1 MVSIKIAVYGKGGI
15 GKSTISA
22 NLSAALSEK
31 GDRVLQIGCDPKY
44 DSTRLLL
51 GGRIP
56 ITVLQYIKTVLPE
69 DRKAED
75 IVFQGFGNVACVEAG
90 GPEPGVGC
98 AGRGIITTFDLL
110 DDLGIRPSL
119 FDITLYD
126 VLGDVVCGGFAVPI
140 RSEYADAVYI
150 ITSGEYLS
158 LYAANN
164 ILRGIRNFTAKKG
177 RIAGIIYN
185 ARGGVEEEDRVNR
198 FADAVSLPI
207 IARIPRSN
215 IFAAAEERGCT
226 LIEGYPDSIEAA
238 LLRNLSDHAE
248 GIRTDATNL
257 LHQARPL
264 TDEDL
269 ERVVLLRGDISLAKR
284 YSGVL
289 KDRNTSVKCKS
300 SAVKNKRPLIGCA
313 FAGAVS
319 VTAQVTDAATVMH
332 CPRSCALMIHEK
344 LMDTS
349 QVSAIRFDHPYRTE
363 SPGRLI
369 TTDMT
374 DEDFVFGGE
383 DKLRRTIEETI
394 QRGYQTIFVVTACP
408 PGIIGDDTLKVAAE
422 LMDIHSG
429 INIIPVPVDGNLVGD
444 FAQGVIDAHKAVTRL
459 IRPQSNKSERSVNI
473 IAEKW
478 LASNPEKNIN
488 DIRLLLKKLGI
499 SINCRFLLKTETKSL
514 TNFNEACLNLPAERD
529 DTVKSIQQLIASVSD
544 LPFLD
549 LPLPTGFTDTSEWLL
564 AVSRIFG
571 DEAKA
576 EKIIADEEIIYRR
589 EIAALKPEL
598 NGKTI
603 LIFTYPKNLDWVCD
617 IAHDLEMKI
626 LKVGLVY
633 SPFAETFTTRYTDQ
647 FPIEHNYSLEKR
659 ADDIQ
664 NLEPDLVLVTYPA
677 LKPHERAR
685 SGNIPYCPGFGFHAG
700 IEHADQW
707 ARLMKAPIVE
717 SWKDDGE
724 GIV

>member
-22 NLSAALSEK
+22 NVSAALSEK
-31 GDRVLQIGCDPKY
+31 GYGVLQIGCDPKY

-56 ITVLQYIKTVLPE
+56 CTVLQYIKTVLPN

-75 IVFQGFGNVACVEAG
+75 IVFLGFGNVACVEAG

-110 DDLGIRPSL
+110 DNLGIQPYL

-150 ITSGEYLS
+150 VTSGEYLS

-177 RIAGIIYN
+177 RITGIIYN
-185 ARGGVEEEDRVNR
+185 ARGGPEEEDRVNR
-198 FADAVSLPI
+198 FADAVSLPV
-207 IARIPRSN
+207 IARIPRSS
-215 IFAAAEERGCT
+215 IFAIAEEKGCT
-226 LIEGYPDSIEAA
+226 LIEGYPDAPEAEIF
-238 LLRNLSDHAE
+238 RNLADHTE
-248 GIRTDATNL
+248 RIRTDATNL
-257 LHQARPL
+257 LHHARPL
-264 TDEDL
+264 TDEEL
-269 ERVVLLRGDISLAKR
+269 EHVVLLRDDISSAKR
-284 YSGVL
+284 FAGILGEKTLGVQ
-289 KDRNTSVKCKS
+289 CKS
-300 SAVKNKRPLIGCA
+300 NAVKNKRPLIGCA

-319 VTAQVTDAATVMH
+319 VTAQVSDAATVMH
-332 CPRSCALMIHEK
+332 CPRSCALMIYEK
-344 LMDTS
+344 LMDTN
-349 QVSAIRFDHPYRTE
+349 QVSAIRFDHPYRVE
-363 SPGRLI
+363 LPGRLI

-374 DEDFVFGGE
+374 DDDFVFGGE
-383 DKLRRTIEETI
+383 EKLRRTIEETM
-394 QRGYQTIFVVTACP
+394 QRGYKTIFVVTACP

-422 LMDIHSG
+422 LMDLHTG
-429 INIIPVPVDGNLVGD
+429 INIIPVTVDGNLEGD
-444 FAQGVIDAHKAVTRL
+444 FAQGVIDAHKAITRL
-459 IRPQSNKSERSVNI
+459 ISPQSKKSKRSVNI

-488 DIRLLLKKLGI
+488 DVRVLLDKLDI
-499 SINCRFLLKTETKSL
+499 SINCRFLLRTDTKSL
-514 TNFNEACLNLPAERD
+514 ALFNEATLNLPAERD
-529 DTVKSIQQLIASVSD
+529 DTTRSIQQFVASVSD
-544 LPFLD
+544 VPFLD
-549 LPLPTGFTDTSEWLL
+549 LPLPTGFTDTCEWLL

-571 DEAKA
+571 KEQKA
-576 EKIIADEEIIYRR
+576 VEIIAEEEIIYRH
-589 EIAALKPEL
+589 EIETLKPDL
-598 NGKTI
+598 VGRTI

-626 LKVGLVY
+626 LKVGLIY
-633 SPFAETFTTRYTDQ
+633 SPFAETFTTRYRDQ
-647 FPIEHNYSLEKR
+647 FPIEHNYTLEKR
-659 ADDIQ
+659 AEDIHCLQ
-664 NLEPDLVLVTYPA
+664 PDLVLVTYPA

-685 SGNIPYCPGFGFHAG
+685 GGNIPYCPGFGFHAG
-700 IEHADQW
+700 IGHADQW

-717 SWKDDGE
+717 KWKDDGE
-724 GIV
+724 GII